1 MLPQYTIA
9 FCLYT
14 PLVEPCAVTFT
25 HLFYNATS
33 FVASRASLDNT
44 HLRLLHAFHPIYQ
57 VVLFLFLHPG
67 RPRVYRLL
75 LFGLRILLDLLYR
88 LPQLLVERTKHLL
101 QSLTLRAVRVHEDS
115 VGQRTTGL
123 ACLWSCLPM
132 DGRGDW
138 GWRRYEGGWMISWAG
153 EQLPFRDGMGWVW
166 HW

>member
-44 HLRLLHAFHPIYQ
+44 HLRLLHAFHRVYQ
-57 VVLFLFLHPG
+57 VVLFLFLFLFLHPG

-75 LFGLRILLDLLYR
+75 LFGLRILLDLFYR
-88 LPQLLVERTKHLL
+88 LPQLLVERTEHLL
-101 QSLTLRAVRVHEDS
+101 
-115 VGQRTTGL
+115 
-123 ACLWSCLPM
+123 
-132 DGRGDW
+132 
-138 GWRRYEGGWMISWAG
+138 
-153 EQLPFRDGMGWVW
+153 
-166 HW
+166 